1 MKVGDMVRF
10 RGNTGHGDQ
19 AYLVVSIDTVH
30 RPAKDVEYARLLG
43 TSAAPG
49 PANELIHQQ
58 FPTYRLKVVHSDR
71 SAVE

>member
-43 TSAAPG
+43 TSAAAGHVP
-49 PANELIHQQ
+49 LIHQQ
-58 FPTYRLKVVHSDR
+58 FPTYRLMVVHPGR
-71 SAVE
+71 PAVE